1 MSSEKPN
8 VGEVTLINVTDG
20 IMNMVKVGYSVI
32 VASGLTPDIA
42 KVIIRKAV
50 EDGLSDGR

>member
-8 VGEVTLINVTDG
+8 VGEVTLVNVTDG

-50 EDGLSDGR
+50 EDGLSD